1 MKNNFIVKNMHKFN
15 KANVHIDRKKQGTN
29 SEEDIE
35 EGLSELDNEKRLFE
49 KVILT
54 KEQIKIISDRTLARY
69 LECDEKALKEYIDL

>member
-15 KANVHIDRKKQGTN
+15 KANVHIDRKKQGTS

-54 KEQIKIISDRTLARY
+54 KEQIKRISDRTLARY